1 MRRLQLN
8 TAGESHGPGLTA
20 ILTGLPMG
28 LRLSAA
34 AIDRELARRQEG
46 AGRGERMAI
55 EHDRVR
61 ITGGLRRGRTLGGPL
76 CLHVDNADH
85 ANWERAMSPLPR
97 RGPAPAPV
105 TLPRP
110 GHADLA
116 GVLKTGAR
124 DVRDVSER
132 ASARE
137 TAARV
142 AAGAACKALLA
153 ELGVA
158 VFSHVVAIGGVG
170 AHPDAG
176 DPAALAAAAAGNDLH
191 VADPEAER
199 RMRRTIKSVCG
210 DGDTLGGIAE
220 AVATGLPPGLGH
232 YAAWDQRLDGRLA
245 QAALSIPG
253 VKGVEIG
260 DAFAAAR
267 MRGSRVHDEILPHP
281 KAEPGE
287 LRTRRP
293 SNRAGGL
300 EGGMTNGQPL
310 VLRAAMK
317 PIASLAKPLRS
328 VDLATGRAARAAR
341 ERGDCVAVPAM
352 GVVLEAMTALVL
364 ADAILEQFGGD
375 TMRDLKAAWRRYR
388 TRQAKR

>member
-1 MRRLQLN
+1 MQLT

-20 ILTGLPMG
+20 ILAGLPMG

-34 AIDRELARRQEG
+34 AIDRELVRRQEG

-55 EHDRVR
+55 ERDRVR

-76 CLHVDNADH
+76 CLHVDNRDY
-85 ANWERAMSPLPR
+85 ANWERSMSPLPR

-116 GVLKTGAR
+116 GVLKTGAGDIR
-124 DVRDVSER
+124 AISER

-142 AAGAACKALLA
+142 AAGAACKVLLA
-153 ELGVA
+153 ELGVT
-158 VFSHVVAIGGVG
+158 VFSHVLAIGGVT
-170 AHPDAG
+170 AQPEYG
-176 DPAALAAAAAGNDLH
+176 DLAVLAAAAAGNDLH

-220 AVATGLPPGLGH
+220 VVATGLPPGLGH
-232 YAAWDQRLDGRLA
+232 YAAWEQRLDGRLA

-260 DAFAAAR
+260 DAFAGAR
-267 MRGSRVHDEILPHP
+267 MRGSRVHDEILPNP
-281 KAEPGE
+281 RAGRAGE

-310 VLRAAMK
+310 LLRAAMK
-317 PIASLAKPLRS
+317 PIASLTRPLRS
-328 VDLATGRAARAAR
+328 VDLATGRPARAAR

-364 ADAILEQFGGD
+364 ADAVLEQFGAD
-375 TMRDLKAAWRRYR
+375 TLRDLKAAWRRYR
-388 TRQAKR
+388 NRQAKQ